1 MSTILVTG
9 GTGFIGS
16 HTAVTLLSEGY
27 DVVIADNLSNSS
39 EKVIGRIREITG
51 RSPVFC
57 RTDIRDREGL
67 RKIFSD
73 NRIDAVINFAG
84 YKAVGESVRKP
95 LMYYGNNI
103 EGAVTLLE
111 VMAESNVKS
120 FVFSSSATVYLP
132 ANKGPITEDEPV
144 KRSPSPYGQT
154 KVDIEQICEDLYRS
168 DSSWSLCMLR
178 YFNPIGAHESGLI
191 GENPNG
197 IPNNLMPYI
206 TQVAVGKLDHL
217 RIFGNDYE
225 TPDGT
230 CIRDYIHVMDL
241 AEGHAAALR
250 HCMGKP
256 GFYTYNLGSGQGV
269 SVLEIVNAFMKEN
282 GIKIPYEFTPRRP
295 GDEPVYF
302 ADASK
307 AERELGWKTR
317 RSISD
322 MVRDSWNWQRKNPEG
337 YGAGPEE

>member
-67 RKIFSD
+67 RKIFTEH
-73 NRIDAVINFAG
+73 RIDAVINFAG

-132 ANKGPITEDEPV
+132 ANKVPITEDEPV

-206 TQVAVGKLDHL
+206 TQVAVGKLDH
-217 RIFGNDYE
+217 
-225 TPDGT
+225 
-230 CIRDYIHVMDL
+230 
-241 AEGHAAALR
+241 
-250 HCMGKP
+250 
-256 GFYTYNLGSGQGV
+256 NLGSGQGV

>member
-67 RKIFSD
+67 RKIFTEH
-73 NRIDAVINFAG
+73 RIDAVINFAG

-132 ANKGPITEDEPV
+132 ANKVPITEDEPV

-206 TQVAVGKLDHL
+206 TQVAVGKLD
-217 RIFGNDYE
+217 
-225 TPDGT
+225 
-230 CIRDYIHVMDL
+230 
-241 AEGHAAALR
+241 
-250 HCMGKP
+250 
-256 GFYTYNLGSGQGV
+256 NLGSGQGV

>member
-16 HTAVTLLSEGY
+16 HTAVTLLSEGF

-39 EKVIGRIREITG
+39 EKVIGRIRAITG

-132 ANKGPITEDEPV
+132 ANKVPITEDEPV

-154 KVDIEQICEDLYRS
+154 KVDIEQICADLYRS
-168 DSSWSLCMLR
+168 DKSWSLCMLR

>member
-16 HTAVTLLSEGY
+16 HTAVTLLSRGY
-27 DVVIADNLSNSS
+27 DVVITDNLSNSS
-39 EKVIGRIREITG
+39 DKVLSRIKEITG
-51 RSPVFC
+51 RSPVFYK
-57 RTDIRDREGL
+57 TDIRDRAGL
-67 RKIFSD
+67 QKIFSEHQ
-73 NRIDAVINFAG
+73 IDAVINFAG

-111 VMAESNVKS
+111 VMAEHNLKS

-132 ANKGPITEDEPV
+132 AVKIPITEDEPV

-154 KVDIEQICEDLYRS
+154 KVDIEQICEDIYKS

-206 TQVAVGKLDHL
+206 TQVAVGKLEHL
-217 RIFGNDYE
+217 RIFGNDYK

-256 GFYTYNLGSGQGV
+256 GFYTYNLGSGKGV

-295 GDEPVYF
+295 GDEPEYY

-307 AERELGWKTR
+307 AERELGWKTKR
-317 RSISD
+317 TISD
-322 MVRDSWNWQRKNPEG
+322 MLRDSWNWQRKNPEG
-337 YGAGPEE
+337 YGL